1 MLRSRKTLVG
11 AALVVLVGVV
21 AAVGFA
27 AWSVGTTLAA
37 PLFQS
42 TQPPSVTTAGQY
54 ATFFLEHF
62 ASNLG
67 LSVDQVKSAYTKAY
81 DDTIDQMVKDGKLT
95 QTEADQL
102 KQKVSQGVANGNLP
116 GFGPGFRGGKGFG
129 FGGGFGMGRGGMMNL
144 GPAEFAKALGMN
156 TQDLITELQ
165 SGKSIADVAKEKN
178 VDINKVKQT
187 VISDYK
193 AQLDTAVKNN
203 KMTQAQEDQ
212 AIQNLTQ
219 RLDTIVNQA
228 GLMGNFHGRF
238 PGRPQ
243 GTPQATPSAANS
255 TNSSGVGL

>member
-1 MLRSRKTLVG
+1 M
-11 AALVVLVGVV
+11 ALVAVVG
-21 AAVGFA
+21 AVGFA

-37 PLFQS
+37 PLLQT
-42 TQPPSVTTAGQY
+42 TQPPNAATAGQY

-62 ASNLG
+62 ASHLG
-67 LSVDQVKSAYTKAY
+67 LSTDQVKSAYTAAY
-81 DDTIDQMVKDGKLT
+81 NDTIDQMVKDGKLT
-95 QTEADQL
+95 QAQADAL

-116 GFGPGFRGGKGFG
+116 GFGPGFRVPGGKGFG
-129 FGGGFGMGRGGMMNL
+129 GFGFGMDRAGMMNL
-144 GPAEFAKALGMN
+144 GPAEFAKALGM
-156 TQDLITELQ
+156 TQQDLITELQ
-165 SGKSIADVAKEKN
+165 AGKSIADVAKEKN

-219 RLDTIVNQA
+219 KLDTIVNQA
-228 GLMGNFHGRF
+228 GLMGRFHGRF
-238 PGRPQ
+238 PGKPQ